1 METTTTFVLGMSFA
15 VIIILSIVAVIG
27 FVKANKNETQLKEI
41 RQSLEL
47 YISEVNRSL
56 ATSIND
62 VNLETN
68 HRITTE
74 TSNLYSH
81 IDSRLDK
88 LETKLTRHPFANGG
102 FGVPNTG
109 TITTGPNVSISGTNK
124 FKNN

>member
-27 FVKANKNETQLKEI
+27 FVKANKNETQLKET
-41 RQSLEL
+41 RQSLES
-47 YISEVNRSL
+47 YILEVNRSL

-62 VNLETN
+62 VDLETN
-68 HRITTE
+68 RRITSE
-74 TSNLYSH
+74 ISNLHSH

-88 LETKLTRHPFANGG
+88 LETKLTKQP

-109 TITTGPNVSISGTNK
+109 TITTGPNVSITGTN
-124 FKNN
+124 